1 MNNYVV
7 ELGLCSAANFLGG
20 TANFSDMHGWISEMI
35 HVEEM
40 RRMENGESRCAT
52 VFIHD
57 YCWLNF
63 LCSNDD
69 DSDGDTGFWDWP
81 RAVNRRLSC
90 TVQTSISCPKV
101 DGLRITS

>member
-1 MNNYVV
+1 M
-7 ELGLCSAANFLGG
+7 
-20 TANFSDMHGWISEMI
+20 ANFSDTHGWISEMML
-35 HVEEM
+35 VEEL
-40 RRMENGESRCAT
+40 RRMENGKSRCAT

-63 LCSNDD
+63 LCSDD
-69 DSDGDTGFWDWP
+69 DNSDGDINFWDWP
-81 RAVNRRLSC
+81 RAVDRRLSC